1 MDEMNPHFTVRT
13 SLSFLILTL
22 LQTSGLAADMCSA
35 DSIVTI
41 AENNAPG
48 AIVTNITTEPG
59 VTLEFSDAAS
69 THDNTFRLEGNQLI
83 AAKALDYESKEEY
96 SVRITCSNPAIGPPL
111 PITIV
116 VIVNNVN
123 DNPPVFSKSLEEM
136 IVNEMSPVGT
146 TVGRFTATDGDND
159 LLYYT
164 LTSELNDFKL
174 KSPTNPDILV
184 NRLLDYD
191 KVKKVQLVLYAQDTP
206 LTSTKSTASFTAS
219 TTIMVTIVDVDNRPP
234 WFQPCTKYELG
245 GALVCLSSSY
255 TGRVVLN
262 EKESGV
268 LPLKPGPLYAIDGDS
283 DINGEIT
290 YAFVSGNEDGL
301 FEINPDTGNI
311 TMLKPADV
319 LGTITL
325 TVVAAQRINTFQFTS
340 TTVTISVQVKSLHPP
355 KFQSPQYEG
364 IITAVGTMAMDMTNK
379 DKPLQILAKDDDYI
393 ATEGFNPHISYSIEG
408 RSDFIILDGFLFMTE
423 DLPES
428 TVPLKV
434 VATDTSNEESST
446 ARLSVVVKTGLT
458 TTSLP
463 LNTTDMTTSVGESTT
478 DHSSNSSTT
487 SDASSTTNPMVIS
500 PGGYGVVDMAALGA
514 TLGVL
519 LFVCL
524 VVIGVLI
531 HRMRKGKADWRKMF
545 EASMFQ
551 SSLGK
556 GAGGHKEGIQ
566 YTNEAFENDE
576 DGGSM
581 GSSDPA
587 GGGGM
592 SGGEP
597 RRVAAD
603 MPLKEATAKSSTSL
617 HGLLP
622 DDMSQAGSDASDEK
636 EVKPILTKERRME
649 EGYKAVWF
657 KEDIDPNAKEE
668 VVIISDNREEDS
680 EEDEQSFSGRDEDD
694 EDNPKRKTSK
704 VVIAEADLDSGLGVK
719 IEDRG
724 EDSDDDEVLNVDL

>member
-446 ARLSVVVKTGLT
+446 ARLSVVVKT
-458 TTSLP
+458 
-463 LNTTDMTTSVGESTT
+463 V
-478 DHSSNSSTT
+478 
-487 SDASSTTNPMVIS
+487 VIS

>member
-164 LTSELNDFKL
+164 LTSEL
-174 KSPTNPDILV
+174 
-184 NRLLDYD
+184 
-191 KVKKVQLVLYAQDTP
+191 DTP